1 MHTVNLNRR
10 RRRAPRTPNMLAG
23 PSPVR
28 PRRRGQGGPTEL
40 GAPQA
45 TGGPT
50 KPSATRTHQAT
61 GGQPVRRSVQPHGF
75 SLLEIMV
82 VLVLIGMVVSLI
94 TVNVMGRLEQGKLD
108 TTRSQAYE
116 LAKSVDIYKLQTGN
130 YPSTGQGLQV
140 LVTPPKGKPI
150 IDQLPKDPWNNDYT
164 LIVPGQKNPTKFD
177 IRSKGPDAQEGTEDD
192 VGNWPAE

>member
-10 RRRAPRTPNMLAG
+10 RRRAPAQL
-23 PSPVR
+23 
-28 PRRRGQGGPTEL
+28 
-40 GAPQA
+40 
-45 TGGPT
+45 
-50 KPSATRTHQAT
+50 
-61 GGQPVRRSVQPHGF
+61 HGF

-150 IDQLPKDPWNNDYT
+150 IDTLPKDPWNNDYT

>member
-10 RRRAPRTPNMLAG
+10 RRRAP
-23 PSPVR
+23 
-28 PRRRGQGGPTEL
+28 
-40 GAPQA
+40 
-45 TGGPT
+45 
-50 KPSATRTHQAT
+50 K
-61 GGQPVRRSVQPHGF
+61 QPHGF

>member
-10 RRRAPRTPNMLAG
+10 PRRAPAQL
-23 PSPVR
+23 
-28 PRRRGQGGPTEL
+28 
-40 GAPQA
+40 
-45 TGGPT
+45 
-50 KPSATRTHQAT
+50 
-61 GGQPVRRSVQPHGF
+61 HGF

-150 IDQLPKDPWNNDYT
+150 IDTLPKDPWNNDYT

>member
-1 MHTVNLNRR
+1 MQNVNLAPRR
-10 RRRAPRTPNMLAG
+10 RRPR
-23 PSPVR
+23 
-28 PRRRGQGGPTEL
+28 
-40 GAPQA
+40 
-45 TGGPT
+45 
-50 KPSATRTHQAT
+50 
-61 GGQPVRRSVQPHGF
+61 QPVRGF

-116 LAKSVDIYKLQTGN
+116 LAKSVDIFKLQTGSW
-130 YPSTGQGLQV
+130 PSTGQGLQV

-150 IDQLPKDPWNNDYT
+150 IDQLPKDPWNNDYM
-164 LIVPGQKNPTKFD
+164 LIVPGQKNPNKFD

-192 VGNWPAE
+192 VGNWTAE